1 MTRFNKLT
9 ALLLALV
16 LLVGTF
22 SVTAFAAEGLT
33 LTVETVSEEKQPGD
47 EVTLAVNMT
56 GNPGVTNF
64 ELYVNYD
71 HDRLELKSI
80 NSSYINDDEEEVTYF
95 PGSLSQ
101 VNLNK
106 DYNGKSCG
114 FITSARANTYT
125 KENRTIFSVTFKV
138 KDGAPGGMAKV
149 SLINQKFCNVVDK
162 VDNLMDPILV
172 EGGIMVASGPCVHEY
187 EAAQDAGTKVVT
199 YTCGKCSDAYTV
211 GSEGFAVE
219 ANDSVMNSESLPV
232 TENKYVATL
241 PAGTTE
247 ATVKTDEEVEMF
259 VGDTEVTYNETQTG
273 TEATVA
279 LKDNDDDGQ
288 IDTVVTVKSP
298 ADDKGNSFVLYVLSF
313 RLTDSGYSVVLEASK
328 EEVSVGEEFTVA
340 LKVNGAPYNQVDAK
354 LTFDTALFTYVQA
367 AGGVVEVTGNTIS
380 VALYGTE
387 KQPDTTVTTLT
398 FKSNSVTET
407 KEGSF
412 TLTTARVGNGDEAM
426 SGNAYEVKAKT
437 NDTVQIVPKFA
448 VIFNDK
454 DGNQLGN
461 TLSIPYNGSV
471 SAEGIPA
478 APEVDYH
485 DFTGW
490 KSGETTYTSEQVAA
504 QKVTSAVTYT
514 AVYTPKTYSVTLG
527 EGLSGANMATY
538 GTDYIGQI
546 ENYDGE
552 NYDYTIE
559 GAAVNADGTFTVA
572 GEAITGNQNLSVSKM
587 IKGVTISLTSD
598 YIGGKT
604 LVLVTGSAGNYSYN
618 GVTMHKTPVYGENT
632 YAVVVDGETTEAAV
646 KALLHTTTAAVEM
659 LTANSTDVNA
669 TGLTDINDAQAVY
682 NCYQISDKY
691 PIATYMAT
699 YLRSDVNGDKV
710 VDVADVNLVLEARS

>member
-22 SVTAFAAEGLT
+22 SVPAFGAEALT
-33 LTVETVSEEKQPGD
+33 LTVETVSEEKNPGD
-47 EVTLAVNMT
+47 EVTLAVNMS
-56 GNPGVTNF
+56 GNTGVTNF
-64 ELYVNYD
+64 ELYVDYD
-71 HDRLELKSI
+71 HDQLELKSI
-80 NSSYINDDEEEVTYF
+80 NSSYVNDDEEEVTYF

-114 FITSARANTYT
+114 FITSARASSYT
-125 KENRTIFSVTFKV
+125 KDSRTIFSVTFKV

-149 SLINQKFCNVVDK
+149 GLINQKFCNVVDK
-162 VDNLMDPILV
+162 VDHLMDPVLV
-172 EGGIMVASGPCVHEY
+172 EGGIMVASGPCAHEY
-187 EAAQDAGTKVVT
+187 EAAQDPTTKVVT
-199 YTCGKCSDAYTV
+199 YTCGECNDTYTV

-219 ANDSVMNSESLPV
+219 ANDSVLNNEGLPV
-232 TENKYVATL
+232 TDSNYVVTL

-279 LKDNDDDGQ
+279 LNDNDNDGQ

-340 LKVNGAPYNQVDAK
+340 LKVSDAPFNQVDAK
-354 LTFDTALFTYVQA
+354 LTFDAALFAYVKSV
-367 AGGVVEVTGNTIS
+367 GGVVEVTDNTIS

-387 KQPDTTVTTLT
+387 KESDTTVTTLT

-426 SGNAYEVKAKT
+426 SGNAYEVKSKT
-437 NDTVQIVPKFA
+437 NATVRIVPKFA

-454 DGNQLGN
+454 DGQPLGT

-471 SAEGIPA
+471 SAEQIPT
-478 APEVDYH
+478 APEVNYH

-490 KSGETTYTSEQVAA
+490 KSGETTYTADQVAA
-504 QKVTSAVTYT
+504 QKVTTAVTYT
-514 AVYTPKTYSVTLG
+514 ATYTPKTYSVTLG
-527 EGLSGANMATY
+527 EGLSGSDKATY
-538 GTDYIGQI
+538 GTNYTGRI
-546 ENYDGE
+546 ENFDGE

-559 GAAVNADGTFTVA
+559 GATVNEDGTFTVA
-572 GEAITGNQNLSVSKM
+572 GTTITDNLNLSVSKL
-587 IKGVTISLTSD
+587 IKGMTISLTAD

-618 GVTMHKTPVYGENT
+618 GVTMYKTPVYGDNT

-646 KALLHTTTAAVEM
+646 RALLHTTTAAVKT
-659 LTANSTDVNA
+659 LSANSTDVNA

-691 PIATYMAT
+691 PIATYMAI